1 MGHLSV
7 QKLSESLMSIGE
19 EASASMTDAQR
30 MKFANIFQMT
40 MLRGRGIPSMRDID
54 TIEDMLYKL
63 SPMSTTG
70 YYSQEAIVDWDQ
82 WFFQIAKTVSKKS
95 KVPYGKAGCV
105 IVGLEHEIRATGYN
119 GFPRGADDY
128 RTEWYEE
135 PDKYKRLLSA
145 EANAVATASYTGT
158 SLRAG
163 IAYSTFLPDALGAGL
178 LVNAGIKSFNYIV
191 PLDVEPEQIP
201 PSHKEQFTTALEIFK
216 EMGVDV
222 VPVSDEWDED
232 GDDPN
237 GMKVSRWVYAV
248 KNSLRI
254 ERADTSEKEK
264 HAHKDRQQSRN

>member
-7 QKLSESLMSIGE
+7 QRLSESLMSIRE

-30 MKFANIFQMT
+30 MKFANVIQMT
-40 MLRGRGIPSMRDID
+40 MLHGKGIPSTQDIN
-54 TIEDMLYKL
+54 TVEDMLYKL
-63 SPMSTTG
+63 SPMSMTG
-70 YYSQEAIVDWDQ
+70 YFSQEAIVDWDQ
-82 WFFQIAKTVSKKS
+82 WFFQVAKTVAMKS
-95 KVPYGKAGCV
+95 KVPYGKTGCV

-163 IAYSTFLPDALGAGL
+163 IAYSTSLPDAMGAGL
-178 LVNAGIKSFNYIV
+178 LVNAGIKSFNFVV
-191 PLDVEPEQIP
+191 PLETKPEQIHP
-201 PSHKEQFTTALEIFK
+201 THTEQFVTALEIFK

-232 GDDPN
+232 GDDPKEREVRN
-237 GMKVSRWVYAV
+237 WVYAI
-248 KNSLRI
+248 KNSFRI
-254 ERADTSEKEK
+254 EGADTSEKEK